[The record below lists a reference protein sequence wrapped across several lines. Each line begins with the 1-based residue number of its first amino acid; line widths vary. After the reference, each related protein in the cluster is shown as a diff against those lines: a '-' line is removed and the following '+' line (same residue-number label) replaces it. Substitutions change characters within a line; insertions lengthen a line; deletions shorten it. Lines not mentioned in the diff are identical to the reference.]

1 MGDGCLNGEI
11 SINGATLAL
20 LSALAGILGRVI
32 WILFALLLE
41 RTKRA
46 EAQVDTALPQIE
58 RLADN
63 TVALNQR
70 IDALAE
76 RLGVQ
81 ERR

>member
-1 MGDGCLNGEI
+1 MGDI

-20 LSALAGILGRVI
+20 LSALAGVLGRVI
-32 WILFALLLE
+32 WVLFVLLLE
-41 RTKRA
+41 RVKRA

-63 TVALNQR
+63 TTALNQR